1 MKFIRFLTTM
11 IVIHLITIG
20 ATVSA
25 QDIAEF
31 EIRKSAPTSPFIP
44 GSEIVQVDDNGRLIP
59 SNQCHDYMSPC
70 PYMNRCGFSAGESSR
85 IVSANEKPQREI
97 DLSPISFKCFDSGCE
112 YEYQN
117 SASEVE
123 TNLSKISESDHLA
136 ARESAKNIFDH
147 VFSNA
152 SSVRELIEQQFGA
165 GELQNDDFGSNEL
178 NGSEFAPYLP
188 PSETEGIAP
197 FNFHAIEAL
206 GSFAVENSKK
216 TMAAPL
222 VNVATISSMASSV
235 TELLSKNEWLI
246 DPMGSIEQHLLD
258 FECKMCG
265 TAAMSLHYNFM
276 AEIERQKNRFKE
288 LEQKKSSI
296 ANTSAGFLRFLGNQL
311 INAADQIAPSFKK
324 DNEVHNF
331 DINSDSF

>member
-20 ATVSA
+20 ATASA

-31 EIRKSAPTSPFIP
+31 EIRKSSPTSPFIL
-44 GSEIVQVDDNGRLIP
+44 GSEIVQFDDNGYVIP

-85 IVSANEKPQREI
+85 NISNRKPQREI

-117 SASEVE
+117 SANDVE
-123 TNLSKISESDHLA
+123 TNLNKISESDHLA
-136 ARESAKNIFDH
+136 ARESAKSIFDH

-152 SSVRELIEQQFGA
+152 SSVRELIEQQFGD
-165 GELQNDDFGSNEL
+165 GELENADFGSNEF

-188 PSETEGIAP
+188 PSETEGIDP
-197 FNFHAIEAL
+197 FNFNAFEIL
-206 GSFAVENSKK
+206 GSFAVGNSKK
-216 TMAAPL
+216 TTAAPL

-246 DPMGSIEQHLLD
+246 DPMESIEQHLLD

-265 TAAMSLHYNFM
+265 TAAMSMHYNFM
-276 AEIERQKNRFKE
+276 AEIERQKNRLEE

-311 INAADQIAPSFKK
+311 INAADQIAPSSKN
-324 DNEVHNF
+324 DNEVHNS